1 MRKDVIKAV
10 LLIMGIFML
19 TIGFGV
25 GVALLTEKDD
35 NLTTSE
41 ENNSQENNQENNNQV
56 PNSNVERYEVTEYFY
71 IADEKKFLKGTPVD
85 ITNVVNNQRIFD
97 SALAT
102 NYPNL
107 YNIVKNIA
115 YDWTEQDYTGQN
127 TVDLST
133 YLYPTCF
140 TYMDT
145 GQKEYF
151 FTLGE
156 VYFDVDKDGYTDT
169 LGTGYFIAPI
179 DEFEQMYPDLVDY
192 ITSEL
197 Y

>member
-1 MRKDVIKAV
+1 
-10 LLIMGIFML
+10 
-19 TIGFGV
+19 
-25 GVALLTEKDD
+25 
-35 NLTTSE
+35 
-41 ENNSQENNQENNNQV
+41 
-56 PNSNVERYEVTEYFY
+56 
-71 IADEKKFLKGTPVD
+71 
-85 ITNVVNNQRIFD
+85 
-97 SALAT
+97 
-102 NYPNL
+102 
-107 YNIVKNIA
+107 
-115 YDWTEQDYTGQN
+115 
-127 TVDLST
+127 
-133 YLYPTCF
+133 
-140 TYMDT
+140 MDT

>member
-10 LLIMGIFML
+10 LLIIGIFML

-41 ENNSQENNQENNNQV
+41 ENNSQENNNQV

-107 YNIVKNIA
+107 YNIVKNILHILP
-115 YDWTEQDYTGQN
+115 GSPP
-127 TVDLST
+127 VS
-133 YLYPTCF
+133 
-140 TYMDT
+140 
-145 GQKEYF
+145 
-151 FTLGE
+151 
-156 VYFDVDKDGYTDT
+156 
-169 LGTGYFIAPI
+169 
-179 DEFEQMYPDLVDY
+179 
-192 ITSEL
+192 
-197 Y
+197 

>member
-35 NLTTSE
+35 NLTTNE
-41 ENNSQENNQENNNQV
+41 ENNSQENNQENNQV
-56 PNSNVERYEVTEYFY
+56 PNSNVKRYEVTEYFY

-97 SALAT
+97 SALAS

-115 YDWTEQDYTGQN
+115 YDWTEQAYTGQN
-127 TVDLST
+127 NVDLST